1 MVGANQL
8 VTIVPTGTANIA
20 SLVAAFTRLGATV
33 RMAATA
39 EDVRT
44 ADRLVLPGV
53 GAFGAAM
60 AQLRAQ
66 GLIDALVQR
75 WNDPRPVLG
84 ICLGM
89 QLLFE
94 SSEESPGIAGLG
106 VIPGGITRLPASAP
120 RVPFFGWSDISGA
133 GIEGCAYFAHSF
145 CSVTPEVNGWE
156 ICRAFHDRAGGIV
169 AAVSRNDGRHL
180 ACQFHPELS
189 GHWGMLLLEAWLAA
203 GARGTDRTRAPRRA
217 TPFGAPSLSRSVRVI
232 PCLDVRD
239 GRVVKGVQFES
250 LRDAGDPA
258 AQAAA
263 YESQGADELVMLDV
277 SATTSDRR
285 TALATVEA
293 LRRVMSIPLT
303 VGGGIRSVDDAAA
316 LLDAGADKI
325 AVNTAAVVR
334 PALISELAERFGA
347 QCVVLAIDA
356 KRDADTAGWH
366 VKVRSGTQATALE
379 VVAWAHM
386 AEKFG
391 AGEIL
396 LTSVD
401 RDGTAGGYDLSL
413 LKAVC
418 STVAIPVIASG
429 GASSAAHMAEA
440 VLAGA
445 DAVLAA
451 SIFHD
456 GVFTVADIKRDLVV
470 RGVRVRGIATCGAA
484 AEQGVV
490 SC

>member
-1 MVGANQL
+1 MTAPNRL
-8 VTIVPTGTANIA
+8 VTIVPTGAANIA
-20 SLVAAFTRLGATV
+20 SLMAAFTRLGATV
-33 RMAATA
+33 KMAADA
-39 EDVRT
+39 QDVLA
-44 ADRLVLPGV
+44 ADRLVVPGV

-60 AQLRAQ
+60 SQLRAR
-66 GLIDALVQR
+66 GLVEALVQR
-75 WNDPRPVLG
+75 WNDPRPALG

-89 QLLFE
+89 QLLFD
-94 SSEESPGIAGLG
+94 SSQESPGIDGLAI
-106 VIPGGITRLPASAP
+106 VRGGITRLPASTP
-120 RVPFFGWSDISGA
+120 RVPFFGWSDVEGA
-133 GIEGCAYFAHSF
+133 GVEGCAYFAHSF
-145 CSVTPEVNGWE
+145 CSMATDLRGWD
-156 ICRAFHDRAGGIV
+156 ITRAFHDRDQGIV
-169 AAVSRNDGRHL
+169 AAISRHDGCHL

-189 GHWGMLLLEAWLAA
+189 GQWGMSLLERWLTASTNGNA
-203 GARGTDRTRAPRRA
+203 STSSQ
-217 TPFGAPSLSRSVRVI
+217 TPSGLLKTMASGRSVRVI

-239 GRVVKGVQFES
+239 GRVVKGVQFEA

-258 AQAAA
+258 VQAAA
-263 YESQGADELVMLDV
+263 YEAQGADELVMLDV

-285 TALATVEA
+285 TAIATVEA

-303 VGGGIRSVDDAAA
+303 VGGGIRSVEDAAA

-325 AVNTAAVVR
+325 AVNTAAVLR
-334 PALISELAERFGA
+334 PALIGELAERFGA

-356 KRDADTAGWH
+356 KRDAGSESWH
-366 VKVRSGTQATALE
+366 VKVRSGSQATAHE
-379 VVAWAHM
+379 VVAWARL
-386 AEKFG
+386 AEQLG

-413 LKAVC
+413 LEAVC
-418 STVAIPVIASG
+418 GAVAVPVIASG

-440 VLAGA
+440 VVAGA

-456 GVFTVADIKRDLVV
+456 GVFTVADIKRDLAV
-470 RGVRVRGIATCGAA
+470 RGVRVRGITTRGAA